1 MHGSKKKFQRGGGGG
16 VQQLFEIARGVWG
29 IFLVILLHKFKEI

>member
-1 MHGSKKKFQRGGGGG
+1 MHGSKKKFQRGGG